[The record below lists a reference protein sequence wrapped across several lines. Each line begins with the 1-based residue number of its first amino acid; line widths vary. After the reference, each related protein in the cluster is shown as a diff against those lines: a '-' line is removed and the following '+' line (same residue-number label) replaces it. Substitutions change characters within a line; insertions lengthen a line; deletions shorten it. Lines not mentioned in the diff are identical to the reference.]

1 MAVRL
6 FLGLSALV
14 WLPYGLF
21 CILRPSFLAGAA
33 GVVASSA
40 TAVTEIR
47 AMYGGL
53 EAGIGALCLGAL
65 WRPDWVRPAL
75 LMLCFVCSGLA
86 LTRTASLFIDG
97 SASAYTF
104 GALAFEIPSAVIAV
118 MLASSSA
125 AAGHGASPR
134 RSGSMPQR

>member
-6 FLGLSALV
+6 FLGFSALV
-14 WLPYGLF
+14 WLPYGIF
-21 CILRPSFLAGAA
+21 CIFQPSFLAVAA
-33 GVVASSA
+33 GVVANSA

-65 WRPDWVRPAL
+65 WRPVLVRPAL
-75 LMLCFVCSGLA
+75 LTLCFVCAGLA
-86 LTRTASLFIDG
+86 LTRSAGLFIDS

-104 GALAFEIPSAVIAV
+104 GALAIEIPSAVIAV
-118 MLASSSA
+118 MLSRRPDSA
-125 AAGHGASPR
+125 
-134 RSGSMPQR
+134 GS